1 MKIYVD
7 FDRTLFDCDRF
18 LGDLYA
24 LVNKYNVTKE
34 MFKESQNQCMK
45 QGFNPYIILDLV
57 KEKYSFDEKLYHEI
71 DNLMNKTS
79 NYLYPDTISFLEYL
93 KSLNYQVVILTKG
106 NLDYQKKKILNA
118 NIDKYYDELI
128 VTMKHK
134 GGLDIDYGKSIFI
147 DDNPIEILSI
157 IKKKPNK
164 IIRIQRDSSLYSNIT
179 IDKEVISVK
188 SLKDIEINKILDK

>member
-34 MFKESQNQCMK
+34 MFKESQNQCK
-45 QGFNPYIILDLV
+45 KEGFNPYIILDLV
-57 KEKYSFDEKLYHEI
+57 KGKYSFDEKLYEEI

-79 NYLYPDTISFLEYL
+79 DYLYPDTISFLEYL
-93 KSLNYQVVILTKG
+93 KSLKYQVVILTKG
-106 NLDYQKKKILNA
+106 NLDYQKTKILNA
-118 NIDKYYDELI
+118 NIDKYYDELM

-134 GGLDIDYGKSIFI
+134 GELEIDYGKSIFI

-157 IKKKPNK
+157 MKKKPNK
-164 IIRIQRDSSLYSNIT
+164 IIRIQRDSSLYSNTT